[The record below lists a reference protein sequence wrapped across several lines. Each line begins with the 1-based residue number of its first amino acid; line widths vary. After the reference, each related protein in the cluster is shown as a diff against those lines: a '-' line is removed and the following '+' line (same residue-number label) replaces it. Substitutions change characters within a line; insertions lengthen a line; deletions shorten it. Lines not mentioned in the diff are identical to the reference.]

1 MTEGGKK
8 TKQNTLITINRTEKK
23 RERERE
29 KKVKKSPRI
38 YDHVS
43 MGTLAE
49 NLVSNPK
56 PWEI

>member
-1 MTEGGKK
+1 MTELGKK
-8 TKQNTLITINRTEKK
+8 IPPITINRMAKK
-23 RERERE
+23 KEQ

-56 PWEI
+56 PLEI

>member
-1 MTEGGKK
+1 MKLITEEGGNPLELSPKQRKK
-8 TKQNTLITINRTEKK
+8 QVGKLK
-23 RERERE
+23 
-29 KKVKKSPRI
+29 KKSHRI

-56 PWEI
+56 PEEI